1 MFAIK
6 KPETSPHQSPFYGTK
21 PLASIPFPS
30 DKERKQD
37 TNFNILEEAY
47 DKNENW
53 RQEKKDESDREDKV
67 NEDSDKIPLEDN
79 RTNLK
84 KNAMVKMKAA
94 KSEGISLSSSEEE
107 VRCPPEGAEIMQ
119 IGVDTPANETTKGCN
134 EWPGSPLEDNGY
146 ASSSL
151 SIDSPD
157 SIHGTTWEDSKAPIS
172 PSTEQED
179 AEIENSEDES
189 SSDSESFTLTLT
201 EAFQSLQDKEKLKEQ
216 EKEKHHAQLTMY
228 RRLALLRWIRSLQQ
242 RVKDQQNRLQESF
255 DTILDNR
262 KEILRYIQHGCNK
275 SPTKEAT

>member
-1 MFAIK
+1 MFAIQ
-6 KPETSPHQSPFYGTK
+6 KPESSPHQSPFYDSK
-21 PLASIPFPS
+21 PLPFPS
-30 DKERKQD
+30 EKERKQD

-53 RQEKKDESDREDKV
+53 RQDKREEEDREDKV
-67 NEDSDKIPLEDN
+67 QKDGDRIPLEDN

-84 KNAMVKMKAA
+84 KMAMAQLKVGR
-94 KSEGISLSSSEEE
+94 SEGISLSSSEEE
-107 VRCPPEGAEIMQ
+107 VRSPPEGAEIMQ
-119 IGVDTPANETTKGCN
+119 FGGDTLPKETTGGCN

-157 SIHGTTWEDSKAPIS
+157 SITGNTWEDNKATALT
-172 PSTEQED
+172 STQQED
-179 AEIENSEDES
+179 PEMENSEDES

-216 EKEKHHAQLTMY
+216 EKEKHHAQLIMY

-242 RVKDQQNRLQESF
+242 RVKEQQNRLQESF

-275 SPTKEAT
+275 SPTKEAA